1 MVYLKLYL
9 LIFKIALM
17 SFGGAYSIWA
27 LIANEVVVDCRR
39 GEHTAV
45 KDAATPSGSSP
56 EFARGF
62 SVCRSD
68 FATIIGIAEMLPG
81 PQVNAI
87 SMLGFRHYGI
97 FGMLVIVA
105 ALVTPGLLLVPLL
118 RYIERRLGHPI
129 HVQDF
134 FAGAFLATLAILGV
148 FFFQL
153 AHSLTRGADGKALGV
168 AALITVAFWLSFSYS
183 VKTLI
188 IATGGAVSGYLL
200 LT

>member
-1 MVYLKLYL
+1 MVYLKIYL
-9 LIFKIALM
+9 LILKIALM

-27 LIANEVVVDCRR
+27 LIANEVVVDCPR
-39 GEHTAV
+39 GEQTFVA
-45 KDAATPSGSSP
+45 DAATGFGASP
-56 EFARGF
+56 ALARGF

-97 FGMLVIVA
+97 LGMLVIVV
-105 ALVTPGLLLVPLL
+105 ALITPGLLLVPLL
-118 RYIERRLGHPI
+118 RYIERRLGHSV
-129 HVQDF
+129 HVQSF
-134 FAGAFLATLAILGV
+134 FVGAFLATLAVLSV

-153 AHSLTRGADGKALGV
+153 AHSLTRGADRKAIC
-168 AALITVAFWLSFSYS
+168 AAVLIAIAFWLSFRYR
-183 VKTLI
+183 VNPLI

-200 LT
+200 LK

>member
-1 MVYLKLYL
+1 MVYLKIYL
-9 LIFKIALM
+9 LILKIAFL

-27 LIANEVVVDCRR
+27 LIANEVVVECPR
-39 GEHTAV
+39 GEHASV
-45 KDAATPSGSSP
+45 PDAATLFASP
-56 EFARGF
+56 PGFARGF

-97 FGMLVIVA
+97 LGMVVIVV
-105 ALVTPGLLLVPLL
+105 ALITPGLLLVPLL
-118 RYIERRLGHPI
+118 RYIERRLGHSV
-129 HVQDF
+129 HVQYF
-134 FAGAFLATLAILGV
+134 FAGAFLATLAILSV

-153 AHSLTRGADGKALGV
+153 AHSLTRGVDGKAFGV
-168 AALITVAFWLSFSYS
+168 AAQIAVAFWLSFRYR
-183 VKTLI
+183 VNPLI

-200 LT
+200 LA